1 MHRRTLLSALA
12 AGLAASAGCTS
23 TEPGPAAGTDGPE
36 TTLGT
41 SPATDAPTETD
52 GNDRFELGDASIV
65 DLETAP
71 VTLALAPTTYRTH
84 DGAQVGIEFA
94 RTATADHPAVVR
106 ARLENANDFP
116 NTFRLRET
124 PPFGKGGTVSDQ
136 PREPGEEW
144 GQHEAGYRVN
154 LLLAPTENHDL
165 AETVPDYELA
175 ADGTWRLASKKAGS
189 WLPDRVRLEPGEVVE
204 GEYVLLGRP
213 EGVEYGRPTST
224 YDFSWRDGG
233 ISITAWETD
242 APGPDGGSR
251 FAGTDVPAVREDG
264 AVAWY
269 HDADPSTASYVL
281 PETEHTDLPAS
292 VDFTFV
298 NHDREGTSCGHWSLY
313 KLIDGEWFH
322 VGPWVQT
329 ADCRFVRPG
338 GTKNWTLKTFAG
350 ESVPC
355 RDGVALSVGHLGGG
369 LYGAVAGYG
378 HATPESGALVEI
390 EADPVEIVPT
400 DDVTGERDGST
411 VVVTDSKHGDGEH
424 PPDATLTV
432 TRTDAEAD
440 SRLIPEQ
447 VMRRRLR
454 GLRNALAFFEEGV
467 ETVVVRTD
475 EHVAENVVGYETD
488 VGRFAVAGTTYDVR
502 IERFTTGA

>member
-1 MHRRTLLSALA
+1 MHRRDLLATLA
-12 AGLAASAGCTS
+12 AGLTASAGCTS
-23 TEPGPAAGTDGPE
+23 DSNPATPGTTEPGTTPTDTE
-36 TTLGT
+36 TT
-41 SPATDAPTETD
+41 TETPAD
-52 GNDRFELGDASIV
+52 DEDWGYEIGAASVV

-71 VTLALAPTTYRTH
+71 LTLALAPMMYHSR
-84 DGAQVGIEFA
+84 DGADVEIEFVE
-94 RTATADHPAVVR
+94 TATADHPALVR
-106 ARLENANDFP
+106 ARLENRNDFA
-116 NTFRLRET
+116 NTFRLDET
-124 PPFGKGGTVSDQ
+124 PPFGRGGISDQ
-136 PREPGEEW
+136 PRDPGEEW
-144 GQHEAGYRVN
+144 ASHEGGYRVN
-154 LLLAPTENHDL
+154 LALAPTENHDL
-165 AETVPDYELA
+165 AEVVPDYELA
-175 ADGTWRLASKKAGS
+175 DDGTWRLAGEKNEA
-189 WLPDRVRLEPGEVVE
+189 WLPDRVRLEPGEVVH

-213 EGVEYGRPTST
+213 EGVEYGRPTGT

-233 ISITAWETD
+233 FSITAWETD
-242 APGPDGGSR
+242 APGPEGESR
-251 FAGTDVPAVREDG
+251 FAGRDVPALRDDG
-264 AVAWY
+264 TVAWY
-269 HDADPSTASYVL
+269 HDADPSTLSYVE
-281 PETEHTDLPAS
+281 PEAERTDLPAS

-313 KLIDGEWFH
+313 KLVDGEWFL
-322 VGPWVQT
+322 VGPWAQT

-338 GTKNWTLKTFAG
+338 GTRTWTLKAFAG
-350 ESVPC
+350 ESIPC
-355 RDGVALSVGHLGGG
+355 REGLGLGVGHLGGG
-369 LYGAVAGYG
+369 VYGAVAGYG

-400 DDVTGERDGST
+400 DDATGERDGST

-440 SRLIPEQ
+440 NRLIPEQ

-475 EHVAENVVGYETD
+475 EHVAENVVGYDAD

-502 IERFTTGA
+502 IERSTTGA